1 MKLFIKI
8 TEVINQIC
16 KYVITYLL
24 IIVATVLFWQV
35 VARFVFDTGTS
46 WTDETARFATIWLVL
61 LGVTVALRENNLMK
75 VDVIDTFFPK
85 VKKVLYYLELLVILL
100 YSVFLLYVGWGT
112 VDLVSAQ
119 RSPNMGISMSIVYAA
134 VPVMS
139 IVMILHLIFLLT
151 KKRRIGGYLMLAYLV
166 LGLVFMSLGIP
177 VAIVIGLVSIIY
189 IVINDIP
196 INIITQ
202 QIISGIDVTALLAI
216 PLFILAGDIMGK
228 GGLAERMIRF
238 ASSLI
243 GRVNGGLGIITIIGC
258 MFFAAIS
265 GSGVATA
272 AALGSLM
279 IPAMV
284 EKGYDRGLASSIVAT
299 SS

>member
-16 KYVITYLL
+16 KFVITYLL

-151 KKRRIGGYLMLAYLV
+151 KKRRIGG
-166 LGLVFMSLGIP
+166 
-177 VAIVIGLVSIIY
+177 
-189 IVINDIP
+189 
-196 INIITQ
+196 
-202 QIISGIDVTALLAI
+202 
-216 PLFILAGDIMGK
+216 
-228 GGLAERMIRF
+228 
-238 ASSLI
+238 
-243 GRVNGGLGIITIIGC
+243 
-258 MFFAAIS
+258 
-265 GSGVATA
+265 
-272 AALGSLM
+272 
-279 IPAMV
+279 
-284 EKGYDRGLASSIVAT
+284 
-299 SS
+299 